1 MFEFNE
7 FSERDMERWLGLMS
21 DRQISQIRK
30 FEMLAWSGCHL
41 DTPPL
46 MRSRSRPLVSCDRRI
61 IVDLLGCELDENFRR
76 DLGRSAD
83 KGITQQGKD
92 HRKAEFLMNQ
102 AQGHA
107 VIPASYT
114 HPHDRIS
121 CYNWVA
127 LKNALGALVT
137 NEGNIRITRDSLMHV
152 RSAML
157 EGVGVR

>member
-1 MFEFNE
+1 
-7 FSERDMERWLGLMS
+7 MERWLGLMS
-21 DRQISQIRK
+21 DRQISQIRRFK
-30 FEMLAWSGCHL
+30 LLAWSDCQL
-41 DTPPL
+41 DKPQLL
-46 MRSRSRPLVSCDRRI
+46 MRSRSRPLVSCDRTI

-76 DLGRSAD
+76 NLGRSAD
-83 KGITQQGKD
+83 RGITQQGKD

-121 CYNWVA
+121 CYNWVV

-137 NEGNIRITRDSLMHV
+137 NEGNIRIMRDSLMHV